1 MRWKMVSRGAGRG
14 VVATRT
20 YDFNA
25 SLTLWHTFF
34 LLPCFPH
41 GHNFTLHPIFPPVVL
56 MMGGFEI
63 VHCVAEPQ
71 GLPLCLW
78 VHSALKTSRW
88 AALVRDGNT
97 SPCSYRNHLWGSRC
111 SHSAHLKCC
120 RSLYIY
126 TVCVCGGVEYNFPL
140 FPNRHPL
147 TSKKPLIF
155 FFLVFPHHGRQLILV
170 PVSPISSQNDQLQS
184 IDPRNQRLYF
194 TLVLPCFFFTRQQ
207 TLTGQ
212 GREKKKVL
220 WHSWKDKSAERKL
233 DRRRER
239 RWSEGRETQR

>member
-41 GHNFTLHPIFPPVVL
+41 GRNFTLHPIFPPVVL

-126 TVCVCGGVEYNFPL
+126 VQCVSVAVSSTIFHCFPTDTL
-140 FPNRHPL
+140 WL
-147 TSKKPLIF
+147 QKSLWYF
-155 FFLVFPHHGRQLILV
+155 FFLCSLITV
-170 PVSPISSQNDQLQS
+170 DS
-184 IDPRNQRLYF
+184 
-194 TLVLPCFFFTRQQ
+194 
-207 TLTGQ
+207 
-212 GREKKKVL
+212 
-220 WHSWKDKSAERKL
+220 
-233 DRRRER
+233 
-239 RWSEGRETQR
+239 